1 MSLIFAALSYVL
13 EEYFNVVRWT
23 DLGSA
28 EFFCFFF
35 LPLGSVFGYLELV
48 LVLKLDIGIHSY
60 WCAYYTPVYI
70 AIVAALVLWGIIYYS
85 SLEDTHNL

>member
-1 MSLIFAALSYVL
+1 MSVVFSAAAYIM
-13 EEYFNVVRWT
+13 EEYFNIARWT

-48 LVLKLDIGIHSY
+48 MVLKLDIGIHSY
-60 WCAYYTPVYI
+60 WVAYYTPVYI
-70 AIVAALVLWGIIYYS
+70 AVAAALVLWAIIYYTS
-85 SLEDTHNL
+85 MEDAHVI